1 MKRSVRLKASIIAL
15 LVVGGGALAEDQPR
29 EILIHE
35 GPVFTTPG
43 LGPKE
48 EIEFTK
54 EFPVDPE
61 TLKKQPPVHDA
72 SSKLPV
78 TAEKAIELAKA
89 DTEAG
94 GRPDEKVVVRLEL
107 LPFKRDQNGSTSYY
121 LIELKVDGSEVH
133 RVVLMDGTVVKSRL
147 RRLSVK

>member
-1 MKRSVRLKASIIAL
+1 MRSSVLPKASIIASL
-15 LVVGGGALAEDQPR
+15 LFGWVALAEDEPR

-54 EFPVDPE
+54 EFPVDAE
-61 TLKKQPPVHDA
+61 TLKKQPLVYDA
-72 SSKLPV
+72 SSKLPLS
-78 TAEKAIELAKA
+78 AEKAIELAKA
-89 DTEAG
+89 SVEAG
-94 GRPDEKVVVRLEL
+94 SKPDGRNVVRLEL
-107 LPFKRDQNGSTSYY
+107 LPFRRDRNGSTSYY

-147 RRLSVK
+147 RRLSVR